1 MSKQNLYSPDDQ
13 YTSNIC
19 RAFSHSARIQI
30 LKQLQTHGSLC
41 VQVIAKD
48 HPISHE
54 ALSNHLKI
62 LREAHLVVWEERF
75 PFTFYAIHKSNMR
88 KAIRHLKTFL
98 QIFEGLLDEKI
109 TANLSALSIEWYAA
123 NDAHNAICIAAKS

>member
-1 MSKQNLYSPDDQ
+1 MALSKQNLYSPDDQ

-30 LKQLQTHGSLC
+30 LKQLKTQGSLC

-75 PFTFYAIHKSNMR
+75 PFTFYAIHKTNMQR
-88 KAIRHLKTFL
+88 AIRHFKAFL
-98 QIFEGLLDEKI
+98 LLFEDLLDE
-109 TANLSALSIEWYAA
+109 NLISNPFSLSIE
-123 NDAHNAICIAAKS
+123 